1 MQIERLGNQQLQIA
15 QNLFS
20 LMASVFEEESLPL
33 PDSYVQSLLDAPSFW
48 ALAAWDQNQLI
59 GGLTA
64 HTIPLTR
71 IPAREVFIYDLAVL
85 LSHQRQG
92 VGRQLVNTLR
102 TLAAPMTVFVP
113 ADNEDQHALDFYRA
127 IGGDPAEVTIFTFE
141 S

>member
-33 PDSYVQSLLDAPSFW
+33 SDSYVQSLLDTPSFW